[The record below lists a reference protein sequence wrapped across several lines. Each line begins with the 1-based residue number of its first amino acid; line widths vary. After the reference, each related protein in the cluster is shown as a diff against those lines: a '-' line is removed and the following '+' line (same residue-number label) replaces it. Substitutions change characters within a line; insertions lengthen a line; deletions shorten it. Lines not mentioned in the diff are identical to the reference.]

1 MQAMIRMIPKEV
13 HEKRIQTSKDECE
26 YLGEKLKLFDI
37 RFTKQGRIV
46 TKDPCRDHYNT
57 MARNHVK
64 LLLKEW
70 YLASHFTRR
79 GQELQRFL
87 DFFIDACTESCHML
101 TADGI
106 RGEYVDIEERNIQ

>member
-1 MQAMIRMIPKEV
+1 MKAMIRMISSGE

-26 YLGEKLKLFDI
+26 YLGEKLKQFDI
-37 RFTKQGRIV
+37 RFTKEGRIV
-46 TKDPCRDHYNT
+46 TKDPFKDHYNT
-57 MARNHVK
+57 MARNHLK

-101 TADGI
+101 PADGI
-106 RGEYVDIEERNIQ
+106 RGEFVDIEERNIQ